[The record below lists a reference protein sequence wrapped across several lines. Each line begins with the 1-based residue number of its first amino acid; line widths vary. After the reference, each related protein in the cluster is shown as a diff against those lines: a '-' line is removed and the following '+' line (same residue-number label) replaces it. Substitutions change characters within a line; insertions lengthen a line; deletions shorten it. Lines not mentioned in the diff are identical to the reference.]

1 MQGGETSLCLSALL
15 CAKPRKGQRGT
26 QGCAAF
32 LPAAL
37 VMERS
42 TLAFLCPTAAPYL
55 DTAGPIGC
63 YSSAR
68 SWGLA
73 HSSDAAA
80 TQHPLHLPLLCN
92 TCPEL
97 SISEAAASHPTAA
110 SARILPGVHPP
121 HRCQRAACP
130 HFELFLSQLPPV
142 LQAGNG
148 TVLSPAPIAPWILL
162 EGEGISVSCSGCRQ
176 PQITWRGSRRGSVR
190 GSVPS
195 LWVWQHRSEVP

>member
-1 MQGGETSLCLSALL
+1 MCWELGTPFSSFIHGWDIEVIFVSGGGCVGLMHTHGTPPAPWRGQCKGGKRASALL
-15 CAKPRKGQRGT
+15 CAKPTKGQGGT
-26 QGCAAF
+26 QGCAPF

-63 YSSAR
+63 CSSAR

-121 HRCQRAACP
+121 LACQ
-130 HFELFLSQLPPV
+130 
-142 LQAGNG
+142 
-148 TVLSPAPIAPWILL
+148 
-162 EGEGISVSCSGCRQ
+162 
-176 PQITWRGSRRGSVR
+176 
-190 GSVPS
+190 
-195 LWVWQHRSEVP
+195 